1 MSPPL
6 SDAKAKALYTVGN
19 NKGTYWFQFIPSNQK
34 RETWINFVNHTR
46 NDFKKIKD
54 RGNATQAEY
63 SAYSAAVTKW
73 LRTF

>member
-1 MSPPL
+1 MAQPL
-6 SDAKAKALYTVGN
+6 SDAKAKAMYTAGD
-19 NKGTYWFQFIPSNQK
+19 KGTYWFQFIPSNQK
-34 RETWINFVNHTR
+34 RETWIDFVNRTC

-73 LRTF
+73 LETF